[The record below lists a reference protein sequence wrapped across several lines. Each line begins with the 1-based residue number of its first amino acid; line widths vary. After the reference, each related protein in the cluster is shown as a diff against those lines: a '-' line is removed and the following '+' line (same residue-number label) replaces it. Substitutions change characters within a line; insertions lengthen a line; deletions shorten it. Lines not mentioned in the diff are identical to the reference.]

1 MIKYYKREQNNIVE
15 IDRPEKDCWI
25 NVYPPFD
32 HKRLAQLSDA
42 IDIPIDFLLDS
53 IDINER
59 SRFEVDDNVKL
70 IVINTPIENDLEH
83 SVDNEAFYITVPIGI
98 ILTKDHNIIISSAQN
113 RVIDW
118 LFSVA
123 IKHLD
128 PADKD
133 TVVLKIFEKNVFYFT
148 QYLNEMNKRRYLIEK
163 ELMHSSRNTELSKLL
178 NIQKSLVYFVT
189 DLRANELLMMKMART
204 NIVLGIKDDE
214 EKSDYLQD
222 ILIDSGQASEMA
234 NVYTNILNGTMDAFG
249 SIISNNLNMVMKRLT
264 SVTIILMVPTLIASF
279 YGMNL
284 SPLPLAGEGNAFW
297 YILFI
302 SLVSAGCCTGYSEEY
317 AGSEGCGF
325 VNSGNTYFFCIFN
338 ATSAA
343 FRSFYHYEEPDHS
356 IPSPDHTHRCVC
368 RRDTFREAGKA
379 TLCGAFQ

>member
-1 MIKYYKREQNNIVE
+1 M
-15 IDRPEKDCWI
+15 
-25 NVYPPFD
+25 
-32 HKRLAQLSDA
+32 
-42 IDIPIDFLLDS
+42 
-53 IDINER
+53 
-59 SRFEVDDNVKL
+59 DDNVKL

-302 SLVSAGCCTGYSEEY
+302 SLVSAGVLYW
-317 AGSEGCGF
+317 
-325 VNSGNTYFFCIFN
+325 V
-338 ATSAA
+338 
-343 FRSFYHYEEPDHS
+343 FRRIRWF
-356 IPSPDHTHRCVC
+356 
-368 RRDTFREAGKA
+368 
-379 TLCGAFQ
+379 

>member
-83 SVDNEAFYITVPIGI
+83 FVDNEAFYITVPVGI

-123 IKHLD
+123 IKHLN
-128 PADKD
+128 PTDKD
-133 TVVLKIFEKNVFYFT
+133 TIVLKIFEKNVFYFT
-148 QYLNEMNKRRYLIEK
+148 QDLNEMNKRRYLIEK

-189 DLRANELLMMKMART
+189 DLRANELLMMKLART
-204 NIVLGIKDDE
+204 NTVLGIKDDE

-234 NVYTNILNGTMDAFG
+234 NIYTNILNGTMDAFG

-264 SVTIILMVPTLIASF
+264 SVTIILMVPTLVASF

-284 SPLPLAGEGNAFW
+284 DPLPF
-297 YILFI
+297 
-302 SLVSAGCCTGYSEEY
+302 
-317 AGSEGCGF
+317 AGSSSAFLG
-325 VNSGNTYFFCIFN
+325 VSIFSVLC
-338 ATSAA
+338 AVILYYI
-343 FRSFYHYEEPDHS
+343 FRRIRWF
-356 IPSPDHTHRCVC
+356 
-368 RRDTFREAGKA
+368 
-379 TLCGAFQ
+379 